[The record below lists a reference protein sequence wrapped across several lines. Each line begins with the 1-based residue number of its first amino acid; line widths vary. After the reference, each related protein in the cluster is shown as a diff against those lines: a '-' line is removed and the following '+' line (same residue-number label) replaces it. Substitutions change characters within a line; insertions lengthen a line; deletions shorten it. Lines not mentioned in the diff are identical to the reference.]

1 MFSNTL
7 ARTEEEEEAVKK
19 SDASRT
25 LSRTQ
30 ELETEE
36 KEGVAS
42 SNFLVSISRSE
53 IGEFESQKRILRPRL
68 SKTELS
74 KPHFDLSQS
83 ISGELT
89 LDMAAAPMI
98 STIV

>member
-53 IGEFESQKRILRPRL
+53 IDEFESQKRILRPRL

-83 ISGELT
+83 ISGKLE
-89 LDMAAAPMI
+89 
-98 STIV
+98 S